1 MTATSHSSLVSS
13 SDVNG
18 TNVYSRDGTHI
29 GSIDHLTID
38 KQSGKVAYAVMGFGG
53 FLGLGEDHHP
63 VPWGKLEYDT
73 TKEGFVTDIT
83 EEQVKGAPTRTP
95 NRYRS
100 REPGWDTK
108 PTALLCRL
116 LSCYMMPGIQNWAL
130 RWSKFDF

>member
-18 TNVYSRDGTHI
+18 TTVYSRDGTHI
-29 GSIDHLTID
+29 GSIDHLMID

-73 TKEGFVTDIT
+73 TKERLVTDIT
-83 EEQVKGAPTRTP
+83 EEQVKGAPTRSDGWVTDREWERRTHEHYMVP
-95 NRYRS
+95 NY
-100 REPGWDTK
+100 W
-108 PTALLCRL
+108 
-116 LSCYMMPGIQNWAL
+116 I
-130 RWSKFDF
+130 

>member
-18 TNVYSRDGTHI
+18 TTVYSRDGTH
-29 GSIDHLTID
+29 

-83 EEQVKGAPTRTP
+83 EEQVKGAPTRSDGWVTDREWERRTHEHYMVP
-95 NRYRS
+95 NY
-100 REPGWDTK
+100 W
-108 PTALLCRL
+108 
-116 LSCYMMPGIQNWAL
+116 I
-130 RWSKFDF
+130 